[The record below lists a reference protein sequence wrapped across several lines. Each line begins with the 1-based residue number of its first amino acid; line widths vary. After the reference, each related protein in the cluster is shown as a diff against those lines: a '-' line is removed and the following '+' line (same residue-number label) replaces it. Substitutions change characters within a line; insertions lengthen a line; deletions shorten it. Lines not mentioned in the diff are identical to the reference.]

1 MERRGCI
8 IRGLSVFTALSVMIS
23 GCGYGNVSEIVD
35 DYLPQED
42 YVSQYESLFDN
53 EQMQAA
59 PVEQEYDNTII
70 VIEEE
75 ENENH
80 AASLPKMDLSK
91 AQLRLQAD
99 GYYNFCY
106 SNLNEMEK
114 QIYVEIYD
122 ALITLAEDVK
132 LSTLDAQL
140 VDRIFNCVMIDHP
153 EIFYV
158 TGYTLTKYTLGEKIQ
173 KITLSGTYT
182 MSAQDVQQKQLAVD
196 AYVTKCLAGINKSA
210 SEYEKV
216 KYVYEYLIQ
225 NTEYDLESENNQN
238 ILSVCENSRSVCQGY
253 AKTYQYLLNRL
264 NVFCTLV
271 KGRVID
277 RESHVWNLVQ
287 VDGEYYYVDPTWG
300 DASYTL
306 SRNTPDEKT
315 VQIEAPKIN
324 YDYLCVPEN
333 MINKTHVIDALI
345 PLPPCTSMNANYY
358 VREGMYFASVDTKQL
373 QEMFSNAYQSGKLSV
388 TIKCADTSV
397 YEEMLDYL
405 ISQECIFDY
414 LEGGNSVSYVKMD
427 NVCAILIYL

>member
-1 MERRGCI
+1 MKRRGCI
-8 IRGLSVFTALSVMIS
+8 IRGLSVFTAVSVMIS
-23 GCGYGNVSEIVD
+23 GCGYGDVSEMVE

-42 YVSQYESLFDN
+42 YVSRYESMFDN

-59 PVEQEYDNTII
+59 PGEQEYDNTII

-75 ENENH
+75 ENEKQ
-80 AASLPKMDLSK
+80 AVSLPKMDLSK

-99 GYYNFCY
+99 EYYNFCY
-106 SNLNEMEK
+106 SNLNETEK
-114 QIYVEIYD
+114 QIYLEIFD
-122 ALITLAEDVK
+122 TLITLAEDVE
-132 LSTLDAQL
+132 LSSLDAQL
-140 VDRIFNCVMIDHP
+140 IDRIFNCVMIDHP

-158 TGYTLTKYTLGEKIQ
+158 TGYTLTKYTRGEKLE
-173 KITLSGTYT
+173 KVTLSGTYT

-196 AYVTKCLAGINKSA
+196 AYVTKCLAGINTSS

-238 ILSVCENSRSVCQGY
+238 ILSVCINGRSVCQGY

-264 NVFCTLV
+264 NIFCTLV

-306 SRNTPDEKT
+306 SKDASDENT

-324 YDYLCVPEN
+324 YDYLCVPED
-333 MINKTHVIDALI
+333 MINKTHVIDTVI

-358 VREGMYFASVDTKQL
+358 VREGMYFTSVDTKQL
-373 QEMFSNAYQSGKLSV
+373 QETFSNAYRSGKLSI
-388 TIKCADTSV
+388 TLKCADASV

-405 ISQECIFDY
+405 ISKERIFDY

-427 NVCAILIYL
+427 NVYAILIYL